1 MEQNSLTHWGIKGMK
16 WGRRRFQNKDGSLTP
31 AGKKR
36 YQDLQD
42 EMDKLNPKGDGYQ
55 FKKKSISDMSDE
67 EIVNA
72 INRARLEDA
81 YRAMR
86 PEPVNK
92 GKQFAEK
99 VLKEVIAP
107 AATNAGKK
115 WLENKLGDVL
125 GLNKKELDEI
135 AKLTKERDKAKLQK
149 EIDDYKNPKEKEL
162 SWEEKIKKQTYE
174 KNERDAN
181 KPKDEELE
189 NAKREAEFQKAK
201 NEASKNK
208 QEYDEREAK
217 RNKNSTTAN
226 NEKTENKNSK
236 DDDEPEVEKIKVT
249 PDMIF
254 GEGTSKGSQS
264 KSESKSNRKF
274 DDVIYD
280 ADWTDVTPSNVPA
293 VYRNTGQSFIS
304 ALLEDP
310 KK

>member
-16 WGRRRFQNKDGSLTP
+16 WGRRRYQNKDGSLTP

-42 EMDKLNPKGDGYQ
+42 EMDNLLPN
-55 FKKKSISDMSDE
+55 KKKSLSEMTDDE
-67 EIVNA
+67 IRKA
-72 INRARLEDA
+72 IARNNLESE
-81 YRAMR
+81 YRR
-86 PEPVNK
+86 SLPPPEPEKVSK
-92 GKQFAEK
+92 GKQFAEG
-99 VLKEVIAP
+99 V
-107 AATNAGKK
+107 
-115 WLENKLGDVL
+115 
-125 GLNKKELDEI
+125 LNKVIIPTATDVGKSWLKKKMSELLGIDVDKVKDKLPEVKTWEDMNKREDYYRKVEERKAREKEADKKAEKEP
-135 AKLTKERDKAKLQK
+135 ADKDKDTKDSKPKQETKSQEKKPKEEPKETSDKDTKDA
-149 EIDDYKNPKEKEL
+149 NPKQEPKSQEK
-162 SWEEKIKKQTYE
+162 
-174 KNERDAN
+174 
-181 KPKDEELE
+181 KPKE
-189 NAKREAEFQKAK
+189 
-201 NEASKNK
+201 
-208 QEYDEREAK
+208 
-217 RNKNSTTAN
+217 
-226 NEKTENKNSK
+226 
-236 DDDEPEVEKIKVT
+236 EPEVERIKVT

>member
-42 EMDKLNPKGDGYQ
+42 EMDNLLPN
-55 FKKKSISDMSDE
+55 KKKSLSEMTDDE
-67 EIVNA
+67 IRKA
-72 INRARLEDA
+72 IARNNLESE
-81 YRAMR
+81 YRKSLPP
-86 PEPVNK
+86 PEPEKVSK
-92 GKQFAEK
+92 GKQFAEG
-99 VLKEVIAP
+99 V
-107 AATNAGKK
+107 
-115 WLENKLGDVL
+115 
-125 GLNKKELDEI
+125 LNKVIIPTATDVGKSWLKKKMSELLGIDVDKVKDTLPEVKTWEDMNKREDYYKKVEERKAREKEADKKAEKEP
-135 AKLTKERDKAKLQK
+135 ADKDKDTKDSKPKQETKSQEKKTKE
-149 EIDDYKNPKEKEL
+149 
-162 SWEEKIKKQTYE
+162 
-174 KNERDAN
+174 
-181 KPKDEELE
+181 
-189 NAKREAEFQKAK
+189 
-201 NEASKNK
+201 
-208 QEYDEREAK
+208 
-217 RNKNSTTAN
+217 
-226 NEKTENKNSK
+226 
-236 DDDEPEVEKIKVT
+236 EPEVERIKVT